1 LCSRFSDACFPHP
14 LQDWHFIC
22 KIRKKSGMDTPSVT
36 HGNHVN
42 PLEDLI
48 IHLCIKDALTCRTV
62 IEVGLAVRNLMG
74 GGGLAV
80 RNLIRTIDDDFTGI
94 DIRQSAH
101 QRTALQALSE
111 KRPSVERF

>member
-1 LCSRFSDACFPHP
+1 
-14 LQDWHFIC
+14 
-22 KIRKKSGMDTPSVT
+22 MDTPSVT

-62 IEVGLAVRNLMG
+62 IEVGLAVRNL
-74 GGGLAV
+74 
-80 RNLIRTIDDDFTGI
+80 IRTMDDDFTGI

>member
-1 LCSRFSDACFPHP
+1 MKQQHEEASRELQWSTFTTCAVAFLMPVPPHP
-14 LQDWHFIC
+14 LQDWQFIC

-62 IEVGLAVRNLMG
+62 IEVGLVVRNF
-74 GGGLAV
+74 
-80 RNLIRTIDDDFTGI
+80 I
-94 DIRQSAH
+94 
-101 QRTALQALSE
+101 
-111 KRPSVERF
+111 